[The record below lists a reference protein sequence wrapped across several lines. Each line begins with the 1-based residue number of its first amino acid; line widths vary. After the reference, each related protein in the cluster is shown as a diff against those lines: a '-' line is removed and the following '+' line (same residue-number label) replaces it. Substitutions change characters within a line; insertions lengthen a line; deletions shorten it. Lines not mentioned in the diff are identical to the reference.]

1 MTVTRRPPDPGAT
14 TAFDLPHE
22 LLDVVLRQLPP
33 CSLASAAGVCR
44 AWRDA
49 AEDDTLWAVHL
60 AARGRSLPPPKAAT
74 EKKPGGNVPVS
85 GHALTRPP
93 SAGGA
98 AGGGGLGALR
108 SRKLTRKP
116 PRPLPP
122 PPPPPIGGGYG
133 GGGGEGHASNGGGEG
148 KREFAKHVSLER
160 RWRDA
165 QFARCDLYR
174 HTWSGG
180 AG

>member
-1 MTVTRRPPDPGAT
+1 VTEKRSMSLDPGAT
-14 TAFDLPHE
+14 AAFDLPAE

-60 AARGRSLPPPKAAT
+60 LARGRSLPPLKT
-74 EKKPGGNVPVS
+74 EKKMEDNPPGPGR
-85 GHALTRPP
+85 ALTRPP
-93 SAGGA
+93 SAGGS

-108 SRKLTRKP
+108 SLKTTRKP

-122 PPPPPIGGGYG
+122 PPPPPLDKGTGYG
-133 GGGGEGHASNGGGEG
+133 EAYG
-148 KREFAKHVSLER
+148 R
-160 RWRDA
+160 
-165 QFARCDLYR
+165 ARKILPATCSSAYNTLV
-174 HTWSGG
+174 TSIT
-180 AG
+180 